1 MVEETIDISKY
12 TYSIKFLLDQN
23 ILSGNTDDIQEYVES
38 RKIHDI
44 EVISTELDEYS
55 RQLLDVYSLSQKK
68 DKFYSYRQKLV
79 QRKQLIL
86 DDQAYMVRNNTVSKK
101 SEVVNYKIGTNTD
114 GYRPS
119 NDYERRS
126 FVDSNLSGFQI
137 ILDTLENHITFLV
150 ESIKNISDMIYG
162 FQYVIAL
169 EEYRKNY

>member
-44 EVISTELDEYS
+44 EVISAELDEYS

-68 DKFYSYRQKLV
+68 DKFYSYRQKLI

-101 SEVVNYKIGTNTD
+101 SEVVNYKIGTNAD